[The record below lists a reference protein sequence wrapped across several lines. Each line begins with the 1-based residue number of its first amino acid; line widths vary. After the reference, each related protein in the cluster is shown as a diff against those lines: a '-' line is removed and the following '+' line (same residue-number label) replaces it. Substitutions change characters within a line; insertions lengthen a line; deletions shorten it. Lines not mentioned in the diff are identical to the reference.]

1 MESGGIHCEGGAGCL
16 MFYTRS
22 DQSQCSLELA
32 TKVRR
37 DFTITLLGG
46 DLTLKKLLRHYAKWP
61 LKHSK

>member
-22 DQSQCSLELA
+22 DQSHCSLELA

-37 DFTITLLGG
+37 DFTITLIG
-46 DLTLKKLLRHYAKWP
+46 P
-61 LKHSK
+61 SPV